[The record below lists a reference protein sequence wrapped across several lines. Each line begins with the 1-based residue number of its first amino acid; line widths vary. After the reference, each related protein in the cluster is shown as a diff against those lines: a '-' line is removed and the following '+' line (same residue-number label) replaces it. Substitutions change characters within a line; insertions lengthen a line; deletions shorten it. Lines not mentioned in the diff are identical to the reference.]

1 MSRTARL
8 LDLLQI
14 LRRHRHPVAGQVLA
28 DELGVSLRTVYRDIA
43 TLIAQGAPIEGE
55 AGLGYVMAAGQFLP
69 PLMFRAE
76 ELEALTLGA
85 RLVARRADEPL
96 ARAATEALARI
107 SAVLPDVLRDDL
119 AAPHLL
125 AGPVAE
131 STESSVDAAMLRRC
145 LRDETRL
152 RLLYADA
159 AGATTERVV
168 WPLALAYFETVQM
181 LVAWCELRVDFRTFR
196 IDRIREATP
205 IDGRFGRRRAVLL
218 AEWRRREGIPAD

>member
-1 MSRTARL
+1 
-8 LDLLQI
+8 
-14 LRRHRHPVAGQVLA
+14 
-28 DELGVSLRTVYRDIA
+28 
-43 TLIAQGAPIEGE
+43 
-55 AGLGYVMAAGQFLP
+55 MAAGQFLP

-76 ELEALTLGA
+76 QLEALALGA

-125 AGPVAE
+125 AGPVGDPAAA
-131 STESSVDAAMLRRC
+131 TVDPALLRRC

-152 RLLYADA
+152 RLLYTDA
-159 AGATTERVV
+159 AGAASERVV
-168 WPLALAYFETVQM
+168 WPLALAYFETVQV

-196 IDRIREATP
+196 IDRICEATP